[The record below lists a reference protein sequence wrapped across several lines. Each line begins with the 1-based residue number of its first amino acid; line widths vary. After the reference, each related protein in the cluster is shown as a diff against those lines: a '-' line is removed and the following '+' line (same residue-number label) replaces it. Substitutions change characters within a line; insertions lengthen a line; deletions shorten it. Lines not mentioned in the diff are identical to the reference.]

1 MHNSFGL
8 VRCLTNSKTWTGS
21 PCCCIPIFSERSDQG
36 FAINRLE
43 NYDEQCIAFA
53 EKLGIICVN
62 IDYRLAPENVFPT
75 SVNDAWD
82 AVRWVRNVL
91 LSSLTRLD
99 PKSVISNKAAG
110 CG

>member
-1 MHNSFGL
+1 MHTSFRL

-21 PCCCIPIFSERSDQG
+21 PCCCIPIFLERSDQG

-82 AVRWVRNVL
+82 AVQWVRNVL
-91 LSSLTRLD
+91 LSSLTHLD
-99 PKSVISNKAAG
+99 PESVISNKAAG